1 MKPKSL
7 LTTAIVTFVSVTLAN
22 ANPMIKN
29 SGPDTPLT
37 GQEEWL
43 QHRDFFVPYGTGG
56 LEPSR
61 GYPKPY
67 IPGSAKGVSCGEAE
81 GLLQELGYRD
91 VKALSCTGA
100 VIRLQ
105 GSRIGS
111 PYILHIDAKSGNIIG
126 RDRL

>member
-1 MKPKSL
+1 MNASSIL
-7 LTTAIVTFVSVTLAN
+7 AAAMITLCSVTLAG

-29 SGPDTPLT
+29 SGPDKSLN

-67 IPGSAKGVSCGEAE
+67 IPGSAGLSCGEAE
-81 GLLQELGYRD
+81 GLLKQLGYHGLKPLD
-91 VKALSCTGA
+91 CGSA
-100 VIRLQ
+100 VLRFE
-105 GSRIGS
+105 GSRIGTS
-111 PYILHIDAKSGNIIG
+111 YILHIDPKNGNIVR
-126 RDRL
+126 RDPL